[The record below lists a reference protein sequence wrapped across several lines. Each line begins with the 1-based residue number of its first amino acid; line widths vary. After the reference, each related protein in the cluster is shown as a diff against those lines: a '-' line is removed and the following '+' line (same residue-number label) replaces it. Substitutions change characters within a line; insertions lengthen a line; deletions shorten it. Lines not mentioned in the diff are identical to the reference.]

1 MAYGLRRAERMAN
14 GRWQE
19 APSAS
24 IAPVALDSVYCARDA
39 ARDDARD
46 EIRAT
51 RAYSLWQMAGCE
63 ELMADGLE
71 G

>member
-24 IAPVALDSVYCARDA
+24 IAPVALIASIAQETLHA
-39 ARDDARD
+39 M
-46 EIRAT
+46 T
-51 RAYSLWQMAGCE
+51 RGTRYERRELIAYGKWQAVKS
-63 ELMADGLE
+63 
-71 G
+71 

>member
-24 IAPVALDSVYCARDA
+24 IASLAWSVDSVCSVFCARDT
-39 ARDDARD
+39 ARNDAM
-46 EIRAT
+46 T
-51 RAYSLWQMAGCE
+51 R
-63 ELMADGLE
+63 
-71 G
+71 